1 MEYNYPVSC
10 PLMGNQKIDMN
21 TCFDI
26 HMVVCGEA
34 PKWTAPKEIYQYKN
48 YVEICENCPY
58 HRED

>member
-1 MEYNYPVSC
+1 MGYNYPVSC
-10 PLMGNQKIDMN
+10 PLMGNQKIDMG

-34 PKWTAPKEIYQYKN
+34 PKRTAPKEIYQHKN